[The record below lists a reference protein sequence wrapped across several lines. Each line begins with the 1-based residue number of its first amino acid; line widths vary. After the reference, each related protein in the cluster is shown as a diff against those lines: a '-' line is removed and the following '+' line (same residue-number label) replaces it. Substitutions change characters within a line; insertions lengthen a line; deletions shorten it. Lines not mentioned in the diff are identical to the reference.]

1 MKINNAMRNNNR
13 NIWSRR
19 LAFQAIYSW
28 SINECEINEL
38 KSVFQEDENYSK
50 SDNEYFEE
58 IVTGVVNNIIT
69 IDDEISKTSEI
80 DIKNINFV
88 ELSIIRCFIFEL
100 NSAKEIPKEILL
112 SESVKLAS
120 KFGGQDSYKFINAFL
135 DNFVKNYKNE
145 NN

>member
-38 KSVFQEDENYSK
+38 QSVFQEDENYSK

-112 SESVKLAS
+112 AESVKLAS

-135 DNFVKNYKNE
+135 DNFVKNDTNE

>member
-38 KSVFQEDENYSK
+38 QSVFQEDENYSK

-112 SESVKLAS
+112 AESVKLAS

>member
-28 SINECEINEL
+28 SINECEIDEL
-38 KSVFQEDENYSK
+38 QSIFREDENYNK
-50 SDNEYFEE
+50 SDNKYFEE

-112 SESVKLAS
+112 AESVKLAS